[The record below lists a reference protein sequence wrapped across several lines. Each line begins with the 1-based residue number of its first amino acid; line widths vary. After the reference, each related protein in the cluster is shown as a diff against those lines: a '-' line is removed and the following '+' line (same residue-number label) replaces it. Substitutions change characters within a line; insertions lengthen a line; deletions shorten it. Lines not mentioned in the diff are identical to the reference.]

1 MHQRKS
7 KKIVIYFF
15 LLIIVSSIN
24 NSSINNIKFNRIENI
39 FVSGLSEKDNQ
50 ILLKE
55 IENLNLKTIFYIN
68 KKGLTNL
75 LNKNSLIE
83 TYEVFKKYPSTINIK
98 IDKTNFFA
106 KTNINGKTF
115 LVGSNGKLTLNET
128 DYNELPYIFGKAD
141 VQEFLKLKKV
151 IDESKF
157 SYQQIKNFYFFPSNR
172 WDIKFKDEFILKL
185 PNKFTNEKLDQ
196 IYKFIEN
203 YKIKNFVIID
213 ARVENQIILNE

>member
-75 LNKNSLIE
+75 LNENSLIE
-83 TYEVFKKYPSTINIK
+83 RYEVFKRYPSTINIK
-98 IDKTNFFA
+98 IDKAKFFA
-106 KTNINGKTF
+106 KTNINGKNF
-115 LVGSNGKLTLNET
+115 LLGSNGKLTLNESN
-128 DYNELPYIFGKAD
+128 YNELPFIFGKLD
-141 VQEFLKLKKV
+141 IKEFLRLKKV

-157 SYQQIKNFYFFPSNR
+157 SYQQIKNFYFFPSKR